1 MESLT
6 LTNYCFLKINCII
19 LLQNNL
25 PANWI
30 GNWKAKKE
38 IKRMFWL
45 IGFVILNFK
54 FERDSNAKVSNLWW
68 KIFLSFWCMVES
80 FFWLIDARH
89 LLLIGLENE
98 SDGMADFIEDWNSGV
113 WNLVSNPSTDSFRKQ
128 LKIQFHFTWI
138 NPSNCNLIAHC
149 KQKTDLINLI

>member
-89 LLLIGLENE
+89 LLLIGFEKE
-98 SDGMADFIEDWNSGV
+98 SDWFRRGLKFRRLKFGLKSLTKVPPTLLE
-113 WNLVSNPSTDSFRKQ
+113 SN
-128 LKIQFHFTWI
+128 
-138 NPSNCNLIAHC
+138 
-149 KQKTDLINLI
+149 